1 MASPVKRNWEH
12 TPDADVWLTWGI
24 LIHKGKAQNTDF
36 GALVFELLNRK
47 SHLFDIMT
55 SDHSS
60 NNKS

>member
-36 GALVFELLNRK
+36 GALVFEIIKQKVTFVWHYDFRP
-47 SHLFDIMT
+47 FF
-55 SDHSS
+55 
-60 NNKS
+60 